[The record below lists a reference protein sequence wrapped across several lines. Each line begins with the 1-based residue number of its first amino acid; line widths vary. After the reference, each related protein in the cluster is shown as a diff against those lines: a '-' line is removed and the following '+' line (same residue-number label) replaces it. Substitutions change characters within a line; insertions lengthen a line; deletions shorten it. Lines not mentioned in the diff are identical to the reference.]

1 MSIVALVND
10 YCRLVRVGVLLGCEM
25 LRVFLDFLTDC
36 FPLSS
41 QAVSIEQNVDAWC
54 HRLTGK

>member
-41 QAVSIEQNVDAWC
+41 QAVARTDVFVREEFLHV
-54 HRLTGK
+54 T